1 MLGLCGCLGLA
12 RAVAAGLGRCG
23 PERGALGSGQRES
36 LGRAGRREGTGDP
49 EPFFST
55 GSGERPCPRRVP
67 VKFSAL
73 FYRTD
78 WRSAPLS
85 FCPRAAGG
93 LGSPSADS
101 EMALARVGGS
111 GKWERGVGALG
122 LRTPPNR
129 VGTAWASGGSA
140 ASGRRRV
147 RASLSG
153 FGLLTAPSTCPL
165 ANTQGI
171 LPSGQLPPLDRSSSP
186 TWVPV
191 GLSEAT
197 PRGASCRSA
206 RALLLRGEGFGRVS
220 MKNNLWRPPALALC
234 T

>member
-1 MLGLCGCLGLA
+1 MWGSNVHCTHPAEFAGGPPRPTRQTWRAPGAHGGSGKGGGHPADAGSPGLPRRPQGGPVGRVRKVAWTLRLPGFGASCGGGARPVWTGARRARLG
-12 RAVAAGLGRCG
+12 AAGKSG
-23 PERGALGSGQRES
+23 P
-36 LGRAGRREGTGDP
+36 GRAEGETGDP

-55 GSGERPCPRRVP
+55 GWGERPCPRRVP
-67 VKFSAL
+67 AKFSAL
-73 FYRTD
+73 FHRTD

-101 EMALARVGGS
+101 EMAPARVGGS

-153 FGLLTAPSTCPL
+153 FGPLTAP
-165 ANTQGI
+165 
-171 LPSGQLPPLDRSSSP
+171 
-186 TWVPV
+186 
-191 GLSEAT
+191 
-197 PRGASCRSA
+197 
-206 RALLLRGEGFGRVS
+206 
-220 MKNNLWRPPALALC
+220 
-234 T
+234 